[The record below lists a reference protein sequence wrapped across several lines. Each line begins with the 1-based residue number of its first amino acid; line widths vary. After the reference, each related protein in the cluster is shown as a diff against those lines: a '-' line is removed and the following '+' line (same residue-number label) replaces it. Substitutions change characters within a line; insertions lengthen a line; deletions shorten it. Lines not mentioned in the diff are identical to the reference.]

1 MTSEETDNFE
11 EEKKRNN
18 KRASQRDRKSKKD
31 ELSAVMN
38 FMSDG
43 ME

>member
-1 MTSEETDNFE
+1 MTFEDTDNFE
-11 EEKKRNN
+11 EEKKRDN
-18 KRASQRDRKSKKD
+18 KRAQRDRKSKKD